1 MCQRLDMQ
9 NTQKIY
15 VVTEYA
21 KVLYVA
27 TIIHLLSELA
37 PTPAPALRTNVKLN
51 TINKGAINRIE
62 IRNRPLNYV

>member
-37 PTPAPALRTNVKLN
+37 PTPN
-51 TINKGAINRIE
+51 T
-62 IRNRPLNYV
+62 L